1 MNFRLEAALA
11 SDCYKIALFGLTW
24 RMLSFKSWSVT
35 HCVAFTHK
43 YIMASWNTYHEH
55 VGTISNAIW
64 FHKNS
69 IFQDETVG

>member
-24 RMLSFKSWSVT
+24 RILSFKSGSVT

-43 YIMASWNTYHEH
+43 YIMAS
-55 VGTISNAIW
+55 
-64 FHKNS
+64 
-69 IFQDETVG
+69 